1 MNACSCRTGGLLAA
15 VPLVLGLL
23 GPAPT
28 DAQRRQ
34 RIGVVEQRSFGV
46 MSGDPR
52 FEFGDITGF
61 SVDAEHDVVLVFDRQ
76 KLELSAFTN
85 DGRYVAS
92 VGRSGAG
99 PGEFRGAARV
109 AGPTTA
115 GGIYVPDHINS
126 RISRWV
132 LRGDSLVLTDE
143 VRYHLAGPICHLG
156 DDLYL
161 MAYSDGNLIQK
172 LDSRGLPTI
181 AFGTAFV
188 DGDPV
193 IERFTANGKIACD
206 ANTQSVFVAATVYPV
221 VRRYSALDGQ
231 LIWEAAVPDMV
242 TPVVTRNSRSSAGLP
257 MFRPAEGQEG
267 WEPIVSVLVAPGD
280 QLLVQYGSNAGV
292 GNGREIVSVTT
303 VAYDIHTGQLRELRT
318 DLPRLDF
325 ATAKNAYSH
334 ANEPFP
340 RVRVFRWR

>member
-1 MNACSCRTGGLLAA
+1 
-15 VPLVLGLL
+15 
-23 GPAPT
+23 
-28 DAQRRQ
+28 
-34 RIGVVEQRSFGV
+34 
-46 MSGDPR
+46 
-52 FEFGDITGF
+52 
-61 SVDAEHDVVLVFDRQ
+61 
-76 KLELSAFTN
+76 
-85 DGRYVAS
+85 
-92 VGRSGAG
+92 
-99 PGEFRGAARV
+99 
-109 AGPTTA
+109 
-115 GGIYVPDHINS
+115 
-126 RISRWV
+126 
-132 LRGDSLVLTDE
+132 LTEE

-172 LDSRGLPTI
+172 LDSRGLPTMS
-181 AFGTAFV
+181 FGTAFV

-257 MFRPAEGQEG
+257 MFRPAERQEA
-267 WEPIVSVLVAPGD
+267 WEQIISVLVAPGD

-292 GNGREIVSVTT
+292 RNGREIVSVTT
-303 VAYDIHTGQLRELRT
+303 VA
-318 DLPRLDF
+318 P
-325 ATAKNAYSH
+325 H

-340 RVRVFRWR
+340 RVRVFQWR